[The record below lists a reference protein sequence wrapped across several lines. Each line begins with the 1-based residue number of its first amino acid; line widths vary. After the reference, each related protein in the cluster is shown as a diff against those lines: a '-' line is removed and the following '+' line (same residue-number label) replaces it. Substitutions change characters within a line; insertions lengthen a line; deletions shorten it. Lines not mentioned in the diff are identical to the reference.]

1 MSKTTD
7 GRQTGSAWRVA
18 GVLGGLGLGA
28 LGGFIGS
35 LLRSRPA
42 TIYAQGF
49 QQSGSDEQETSDE
62 TAHGLPIA
70 SKRSR

>member
-1 MSKTTD
+1 MSKTPD

-28 LGGFIGS
+28 LGGFVGS

-42 TIYAQGF
+42 TIYAQGL
-49 QQSGSDEQETSDE
+49 QRSGSDAQETPDE
-62 TAHGLPIA
+62 TVHGLPTA
-70 SKRSR
+70 SERSR

>member
-1 MSKTTD
+1 MSKTPD

-28 LGGFIGS
+28 LGGFVGS

-42 TIYAQGF
+42 TIYAQGL
-49 QQSGSDEQETSDE
+49 QQSGSDAQETPDE
-62 TAHGLPIA
+62 TAHGL
-70 SKRSR
+70 STLR